1 LSGILVREVMVKDV
15 AFVSIPGSRDQVLK
29 TLKERHVSGVPVV
42 KGGELVGM
50 VTRTDLLRNPEED
63 QTALLMTRDPLV
75 VHPDDSIVEA
85 ARHLAENDIRRLPV
99 VDDGALVGIVS
110 VADIIRVIADLE
122 INRPIERYFEK
133 STVAIWDEMPLP
145 VAGAVME
152 YANVQASPV
161 LDSDL
166 RLVGIISDRDLI
178 NASVI
183 EDSVEMSD
191 MSSASDEDEWTWE
204 STRDTL
210 NFYYG
215 VSRIALRKI
224 PVKQAMV
231 LAVTAI
237 KSGEVSECARVM
249 MRNEID
255 QLPVVT
261 AHQKLAGMLKDSDLL
276 WALIEHSLEAEI

>member
-1 LSGILVREVMVKDV
+1 MVKDV
-15 AFVSIPGSRDQVLK
+15 AFVSIPGSRDEVLK

-75 VHPDDSIVEA
+75 VHPEDSVVEA

-99 VDDGALVGIVS
+99 VDDGSLVGIVS
-110 VADIIRVIADLE
+110 VADIIRVIADQD
-122 INRPIERYFEK
+122 IKWPIERYFEK
-133 STVAIWDEMPLP
+133 ATVALWDEMPLP

-161 LDSDL
+161 INSDL
-166 RLVGIISDRDLI
+166 NLVGIISDRDLI

-183 EDSVEMSD
+183 EDSLEMSD

-215 VSRIALRKI
+215 VSRIALRQI

-231 LAVTAI
+231 PPVTAI
-237 KSGEVSECARVM
+237 KSSEVSECARVM
-249 MRNEID
+249 MRRKID
-255 QLPVVT
+255 QIPVVT
-261 AHQKLAGMLKDSDLL
+261 AHQKLAGMLRHSDLL
-276 WALIEHSLEAEI
+276 WALIEHSFEVEC

>member
-1 LSGILVREVMVKDV
+1 MSEIPVREVMVSDV
-15 AFVSIPGSRDQVLK
+15 AHVTIPGPRDQVLK
-29 TLKERHVSGVPVV
+29 VLKERHVSGVPVV

-75 VHPDDSIVEA
+75 VRPDDSVIEA
-85 ARHLAENDIRRLPV
+85 ARLLAENDIRRLPV
-99 VDDGALVGIVS
+99 VENGSLVGIVS
-110 VADIIRVIADLE
+110 VADIIRVIADLD
-122 INRPIERYFEK
+122 IKRPIERYFEK
-133 STVAIWDEMPLP
+133 TTVAVWDEMPLP

-166 RLVGIISDRDLI
+166 KLVGIVSDRDLI
-178 NASVI
+178 NASII

-231 LAVTAI
+231 PAVTAI
-237 KSGEVSECARVM
+237 KSSEVGESARVM
-249 MRNEID
+249 RREKID

-276 WALIEHSLEAEI
+276 WALIEHSIEAGI

>member
-1 LSGILVREVMVKDV
+1 MVKEV
-15 AFVSIPGSRDQVLK
+15 AFVSIPGSRDEVLK

-75 VHPDDSIVEA
+75 VHPEDNVVEA

-99 VDDGALVGIVS
+99 VDDGSLVGIVS

-122 INRPIERYFEK
+122 IKRPIERYFEK
-133 STVAIWDEMPLP
+133 ATVALWDEMPLP

-152 YANVQASPV
+152 YAKVQASPV
-161 LDSDL
+161 IDSDL
-166 RLVGIISDRDLI
+166 NLVGIISDRDLI

-183 EDSVEMSD
+183 EDSLEMSD

-215 VSRIALRKI
+215 VSRIALRQI

-231 LAVTAI
+231 PAVTAI
-237 KSGEVSECARVM
+237 KSSEVSECARVM
-249 MRNEID
+249 MRRKID

-261 AHQKLAGMLKDSDLL
+261 AHQKLAGMLRDSDLL
-276 WALIEHSLEAEI
+276 WALIEHSFEVGC

>member
-1 LSGILVREVMVKDV
+1 MKRIPVREVMVADV
-15 AFVSIPGSRDQVLK
+15 AFVSIPGSRDMVLK

-85 ARHLAENDIRRLPV
+85 ARLLAENDIRRLPAV
-99 VDDGALVGIVS
+99 EDGALVGIVS
-110 VADIIRVIADLE
+110 VADIIRVIADLD
-122 INRPIERYFEK
+122 IKRPIERYFEK
-133 STVAIWDEMPLP
+133 TAVALWDEMPLP
-145 VAGAVME
+145 VAGSVME
-152 YANVQASPV
+152 YAYVQASPV
-161 LDSDL
+161 IDSDL
-166 RLVGIISDRDLI
+166 NLVGIVSDRDLI

-183 EDSVEMSD
+183 EDSVEVAD
-191 MSSASDEDEWTWE
+191 MSSPSDEDEWTWE

-231 LAVTAI
+231 PAVTAI
-237 KSGEVSECARVM
+237 KSSEVSECAKVM
-249 MRNEID
+249 RKEKID

-276 WALIEHSLEAEI
+276 WALIEHSLEAEV

>member
-1 LSGILVREVMVKDV
+1 MSGISVRDVMVRDV
-15 AFVSIPGSRDQVLK
+15 AFVAIPGSRDQVLK

-75 VHPDDSIVEA
+75 VRPQDGVVQA
-85 ARHLAENDIRRLPV
+85 ARLLAENDIRRLPV
-99 VDDGALVGIVS
+99 VEDGTLVGIVS
-110 VADIIRVIADLE
+110 VADIVRVIADLE
-122 INRPIERYFEK
+122 IKRPIERYFEK
-133 STVAIWDEMPLP
+133 TTVALWDEMPLP

-152 YANVQASPV
+152 YADVQASPV

-178 NASVI
+178 NASII

-231 LAVTAI
+231 PAVTAI
-237 KSGEVSECARVM
+237 KSSEVGECARLM

-261 AHQKLAGMLKDSDLL
+261 AHQKLAGMVKDSDLL
-276 WALIEHSLEAEI
+276 WALIEAEI

>member
-1 LSGILVREVMVKDV
+1 MKDV

-29 TLKERHVSGVPVV
+29 ALKERHVSGVPVV
-42 KGGELVGM
+42 KGGVLVGM

-75 VHPDDSIVEA
+75 VKPDDSVVEA
-85 ARHLAENDIRRLPV
+85 ARLLAENDIRRLPV
-99 VDDGALVGIVS
+99 VEGGILAGIVS
-110 VADIIRVIADLE
+110 VADIVRVIADLE
-122 INRPIERYFEK
+122 IKRPIERHFEK
-133 STVAIWDEMPLP
+133 TTVAIWDEMPLP
-145 VAGAVME
+145 VAGTVME
-152 YANVQASPV
+152 YADVQASPV

-166 RLVGIISDRDLI
+166 NLVGIISDRDLI

-191 MSSASDEDEWTWE
+191 MSSASDEDEWSWE

-231 LAVTAI
+231 PAVTAI
-237 KSGEVSECARVM
+237 KSSGVSECARAM

-261 AHQKLAGMLKDSDLL
+261 AHQKLAGMLKDSNLL
-276 WALIEHSLEAEI
+276 WALIEHSLEAGI

>member
-1 LSGILVREVMVKDV
+1 MSGILVREVMVKDV

-231 LAVTAI
+231 PAVTAI